1 MTVTTIPR
9 EGLLVLALAGRFDT
23 AGAPAVQQALDAHFH
38 ERPRAVIL
46 DLAGVEFISSAGIRV
61 LLITAKEVAARQG
74 VLALAGLRPYCRDVL
89 ASLPLAGGWK
99 VFETLDQAETA
110 CARE

>member
-1 MTVTTIPR
+1 MTVIPITR
-9 EGLLVLALAGRFDT
+9 DGILVLTLTGRFDT

-38 ERPRAVIL
+38 ERPKAVVL
-46 DLAGVEFISSAGIRV
+46 DLSGVEFISSAGIRV
-61 LLITAKEVAARQG
+61 LLITAKEAAARKG
-74 VLALAGLRPYCRDVL
+74 VLALAGLRPYCRDLL

-99 VFETLDQAETA
+99 VFETLDQAESV